1 MTHDV
6 LVAAAKC
13 GPEVFLRVVAVSTS
27 GLPHGR
33 TIMAYPRGGGSYTVA
48 NENLGVAGTTRRG
61 VSDRAIEKLPLL
73 ER

>member
-1 MTHDV
+1 MTFSSPQRN
-6 LVAAAKC
+6 AAPKC
-13 GPEVFLRVVAVSTS
+13 FCAWLQCR
-27 GLPHGR
+27 LPACHMAR
-33 TIMAYPRGGGSYTVA
+33 TIMAYPRGGSYTVA

>member
-1 MTHDV
+1 
-6 LVAAAKC
+6 LQC
-13 GPEVFLRVVAVSTS
+13 R
-27 GLPHGR
+27 LPACHMAR
-33 TIMAYPRGGGSYTVA
+33 TIMAYPRGGSYTVA